1 MYIIIYFVLVL
12 KINLKFFQS
21 NPNNNN
27 NNENN
32 NNNIFRFSQV

>member
-1 MYIIIYFVLVL
+1 MYIILSFVLVL